1 MLIIKKHANFIIN
14 KANIY
19 IDLINGLLKNTKS
32 NIYLEFIWSYSSR
45 VFIMT
50 NNVFVPSNLSII
62 EKYFKSINRINNN
75 EMLLLQLL

>member
-50 NNVFVPSNLSII
+50 NNIFAPSNLSII